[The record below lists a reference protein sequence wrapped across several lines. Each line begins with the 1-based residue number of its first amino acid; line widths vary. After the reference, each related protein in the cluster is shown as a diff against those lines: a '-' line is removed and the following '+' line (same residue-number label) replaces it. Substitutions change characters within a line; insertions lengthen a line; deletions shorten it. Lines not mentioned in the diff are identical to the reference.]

1 MKKNNTGS
9 WPVNEIILWTLIC
22 RGLGTIEI
30 TRRYSAPVTEV
41 MELRIRLE
49 L

>member
-1 MKKNNTGS
+1 MKKNNKGS

-22 RGLGTIEI
+22 RGLGTMEI
-30 TRRYSAPVTEV
+30 AGRYGVPVSEV
-41 MELRIRLE
+41 TALRTSLE